1 LEPDLRRVF
10 FVDKSAILCRLFLL
24 PVAIVALSA
33 AQAHAQLPLPALP
46 PPSSPPSA
54 PPPVDAQ
61 TLAKLDPLAQQHLLH
76 PSGHSPIIVRAINAA
91 SVGAVALLIQ
101 QVGGTLG
108 RELPIL
114 TAQVAEVPDLS
125 LPALARSPA
134 VQRIALNR
142 LTLGAMERTGPT
154 VGATAVQQ
162 QLGYDGSGIDVAVID
177 SGVTSWHDDLTQAGV
192 PGSQRVDQFVD
203 FVGGQSTPYD
213 DFGHGTHVAGI
224 IASNGFDSGG
234 ARAGIAPGAHLVVLK
249 VLDASGN
256 GRISDVIAAFDY
268 VVNNKDLFHIRVIN
282 LSVGS
287 GVYESYNSD
296 FLTLAAKRAVEQG
309 IVVVAAAGNAGRNA
323 QGAVQYGAITS
334 PGNAPWVLTV
344 GASSHMGTVDRSDD
358 TIAAFSSRGPTAVDY
373 TAKPDIVAPGVGI
386 YSLSALN
393 STMYS
398 TRSSYLLPG
407 TVTTPPLPYLSLSG
421 TSQATPVVTGTV
433 ALMLQANPALT
444 PNAVKAILEYTA
456 QVYSGNSFLT
466 QGAGFLNA
474 RGAVQ
479 LALSFGPSQTS
490 GAPSPPE
497 WGGQLIWGDQ
507 RVQGGQLT
515 SDANSWAPD
524 VVWGAATTPG
534 GQNVTWG
541 VVCGTGTCTPGDG
554 GWNTWG
560 TRCSDA
566 SCSSIVWGSANSE
579 NVVWGS
585 TCGGADCQ
593 TTTWSTS
600 SSATVV
606 WGSTSPDDTVVWGN
620 SASPDDTVVWGNSC
634 GSNCDPMI
642 WPQ

>member
-1 LEPDLRRVF
+1 MGKRTVLF
-10 FVDKSAILCRLFLL
+10 RLFLL
-24 PVAIVALSA
+24 PLAIVALSA
-33 AQAHAQLPLPALP
+33 AQAHAQLPPPTPL
-46 PPSSPPSA
+46 PPSSPPA
-54 PPPVDAQ
+54 PVPVDAQ
-61 TLAKLDPLAQQHLLH
+61 TLAKLDPLTQQHFLH
-76 PSGHSPIIVRAINAA
+76 PSGHSPVIVRASDAA

-108 RELPIL
+108 RALPIL
-114 TAQVAEVPDLS
+114 TAQVADVPDLS
-125 LPALARSPA
+125 LPALAQSPA
-134 VQRIALNR
+134 VQRIARDR

-154 VGATAVQQ
+154 VGATAVRQE
-162 QLGYDGSGIDVAVID
+162 LGYDGSGIDVAVID
-177 SGVTSWHDDLTQAGV
+177 SGVTFWHDDLTQAGV

-203 FVGGQSTPYD
+203 FVGGHSTPYD
-213 DFGHGTHVAGI
+213 DYGHGTHVAGI

-234 ARAGIAPGAHLVVLK
+234 ARSGIAPGAHLVVLK
-249 VLDASGN
+249 VLDGSGG

-282 LSVGS
+282 LSVGAS
-287 GVYESYNSD
+287 VYESYNSD

-323 QGAVQYGAITS
+323 KGGVQYGAITA

-358 TIAAFSSRGPTAVDY
+358 TIAAFSSRGPTAVNY
-373 TAKPDIVAPGVGI
+373 SAKPDIVAPGVGI

-398 TRSSYLLPG
+398 TRSRYLLPG
-407 TVTTPPLPYLSLSG
+407 TIVMSYLPYLSLSG
-421 TSQATPVVTGTV
+421 TSQAAPVVAGTV

-444 PNAVKAILEYTA
+444 PNAVKAILQYTA
-456 QVYSGNSFLT
+456 QVYPGNSFLT

-479 LALSFGPSQTS
+479 LALSFRSSQT
-490 GAPSPPE
+490 AAVPSPPE
-497 WGGQLIWGDQ
+497 WGSQLIWGNH
-507 RVQGGQLT
+507 RVQGGELT
-515 SDANSWAPD
+515 SNANGWALD

-541 VVCGTGTCTPGDG
+541 VVCPTGNCAVGGG
-554 GWNTWG
+554 GWDTWQ
-560 TRCSDA
+560 TSCLDA
-566 SCSSIVWGSANSE
+566 GCSSIVWGSVNSV

-593 TTTWSTS
+593 TRTWSTS
-600 SSATVV
+600 DDATVV
-606 WGSTSPDDTVVWGN
+606 WANSTSADDTVVWGN
-620 SASPDDTVVWGNSC
+620 TTPADDTVVWGNSC
-634 GSNCDPMI
+634 PDSSCEPVI
-642 WPQ
+642 WAQ